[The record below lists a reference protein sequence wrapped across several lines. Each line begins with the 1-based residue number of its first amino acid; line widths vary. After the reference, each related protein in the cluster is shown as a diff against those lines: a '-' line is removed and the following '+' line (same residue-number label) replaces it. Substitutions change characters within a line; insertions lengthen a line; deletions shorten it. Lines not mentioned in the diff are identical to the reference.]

1 MFSYSLFLGQGI
13 TSWYGRVFVGFGL
26 ELSRVVPLAI
36 YHAKKKFLCKTDKEV
51 EDAWA
56 PGSFSYETLVPQDI
70 LILMISMAYSV
81 IAPLIL
87 LFAILYFAIGYVVLR
102 NQVRQSLYGST
113 LESCLLLEL

>member
-1 MFSYSLFLGQGI
+1 VKLNCV
-13 TSWYGRVFVGFGL
+13 GRFFVGYGL
-26 ELSRVVPLAI
+26 ELSRVIPLAM
-36 YHAKKKFLCKTDKEV
+36 YHAKRRFVCKTTEEL

-56 PGSFSYETLVPQDI
+56 PGAFQYETLVPQDI

-102 NQVRQSLYGST
+102 NQVS
-113 LESCLLLEL
+113 